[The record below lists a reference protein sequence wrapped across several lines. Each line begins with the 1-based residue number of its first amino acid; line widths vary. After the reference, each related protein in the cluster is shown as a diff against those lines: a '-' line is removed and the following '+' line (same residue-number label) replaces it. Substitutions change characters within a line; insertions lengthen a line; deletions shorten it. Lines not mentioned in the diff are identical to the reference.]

1 MKSIVQAQKHMVT
14 LKEGQT
20 TVTFLQSGDLYKMSH
35 ESIMINQIEG
45 NMIDGSLNNLYLR
58 RFDETGA
65 VIESVPLLGIQSN
78 SHFSVGEKQ
87 VSWSGSVANIDYLVR
102 FSLAEESIWFW
113 EVSLKGSNELIDIV
127 YGQDLGLAAEAALKA
142 NEAYVAQYVDHTVS
156 EIETGYV
163 ISSRQNQPQ
172 SGKFPYLQQGSLTG
186 TDGFL
191 TDGFQF
197 FGKSYKETNQPEALK
212 KVALENRK
220 SQFEFDYTTL
230 KSRSVKVAESDT
242 TTVVFY
248 NLFKADH
255 PEAVKEVED
264 QERIQ
269 AAYQTLAQE
278 ELTHCERVAKQTVI
292 GEPLQTTTISQ
303 ADLERLY
310 PKRIQDEVIDG
321 RIVSFFTE
329 NQAHVALKEKELML
343 ERTHGQIL
351 FTHNKT
357 VPDETIMSTTAWMY
371 GVFNAQ
377 LVMGNT
383 DMNKAMS
390 NTRNAVN
397 FFKTSGQR
405 VYVKLENHYR
415 LLTMPS
421 LMEIGINYVKWVY
434 QTETETFTV
443 VNLAASNQ
451 SVIQLTVSSE
461 SGQTYEYL
469 ITNQLTMNSREYQTP
484 VWVEETKDGVIATFD
499 EQTAAHKKLPNLAYK
514 FQVLNA
520 NATVVDESA
529 FLSGVEEGT
538 AMLLNFKV
546 DATDTFTLTMSGAL
560 DGKHFAAAE
569 LDFEKETTAFSIF
582 FDELSNG
589 FSMSGPDAVKST
601 AEKMN
606 LTTHWY
612 THNMLVHYLV
622 PHGLEQFGGAAWG
635 TRDVSQGPAEYLM
648 AMQQYDSTREVIKRV
663 YSHQHIQ
670 DGNWPQWFMF
680 DSYVE
685 VQADESHGDVI
696 VWPLKMLADYLEIT
710 GDDSLLEESVPYF
723 DQATQTYTTATDSIK
738 VHVEKQLAYI
748 QSHFL
753 WDTHL
758 SSYGDGDWDDTL
770 QPHDQSLK
778 KNMASSWTIALTY
791 QTLKKF
797 AAVLKIVDP
806 KWSDVMSE
814 RTAEIEKDFK
824 HYISSNEVV
833 PGFIYMPS
841 EEEIVKMIHP
851 EDTTTG
857 IQYRLLPMIRGMI
870 SELFTKE
877 QAESHYALIQEH
889 LNTPDG
895 VRLMNRPATY
905 QGGVSRQFKRAEQ
918 AANFGREIGLM
929 YVHAHIRYIE
939 AMAKI
944 GQAEEIWKGLETI
957 NPINISSV
965 VENAEVRQ
973 SNTYF
978 SSSDA
983 DFSDRYEAQENFD
996 LVKKG
1001 QVKVKGGWR
1010 IYSSGPGIYMNQLIS
1025 SALGIRIHNRN
1036 LVLDPVLV
1044 KEQDKL
1050 QVTYIYNGYPMT
1062 IQYHFAETEQVQV
1075 EVNGE
1080 NISQKAL
1087 TNPYRKAGVEI
1098 KRADLEKILSK
1109 ESNQLDIYYPIY

>member
-1 MKSIVQAQKHMVT
+1 MKAIVQAQKHMHT
-14 LKEGQT
+14 LENGQT

-35 ESIMINQIEG
+35 ENIMINQIEG

-65 VIESVPLLGIQSN
+65 VIQAVPLLGIQSK
-78 SHFSVGEKQ
+78 SRFSVGEKQ
-87 VSWSGSVANIDYLVR
+87 VSWTGSVADIEYSVR
-102 FSLAEESIWFW
+102 FSLAEETIWFW
-113 EVSLKGSNELIDIV
+113 EVTLKGSDERVDIV
-127 YGQDLGLAAEAALKA
+127 YGQDLGLAAEGALKA
-142 NEAYVAQYVDHTVS
+142 NEAYVAQYVDHMVS
-156 EIETGYV
+156 ENDLGFV

-172 SGKFPYLQQGSLTG
+172 SGTFPYLQQGSLTG

-212 KVALENRK
+212 KVALENHK
-220 SQFEFDYTTL
+220 SQYEFDFSTL
-230 KSRSVKVAESDT
+230 KSRSVKLDESDT
-242 TTVVFY
+242 TTIVFY
-248 NLFKADH
+248 NVFKADH

-264 QERIQ
+264 QERLQ
-269 AAYQTLAQE
+269 AAYQNLTPEKLIPC
-278 ELTHCERVAKQTVI
+278 ELVSKHSMV

-303 ADLERLY
+303 ADLKQLY
-310 PKRIQDEVIDG
+310 PKRVQDEVIDE

-329 NQAHVALKEKELML
+329 NQAHVVLKEKELML
-343 ERTHGQIL
+343 ERPHGQIL

-357 VPDETIMSTTAWMY
+357 VPDENIMSTTAWMY

-383 DMNKAMS
+383 DMNKALS

-405 VYVKLENHYR
+405 VYVKLEGQYR

-421 LMEIGINYVKWVY
+421 MMEIGINYVKWVY

-443 VNLAASNQ
+443 VNLAASDE
-451 SVIQLTVSSE
+451 STIQLTVTSQ
-461 SGQTYEYL
+461 SGRAYEYL

-484 VWVEETKDGVIATFD
+484 VWIEETIDGVIATFD
-499 EQTAAHKKLPNLAYK
+499 GQTAAHKKLPNLAYK

-520 NATVVDESA
+520 DTTVVDESV

-546 DATDTFTLTMSGAL
+546 DATDTFTFTMAGAL
-560 DGKHFAAAE
+560 DGKNFETAE
-569 LDFEKETTAFSIF
+569 LDFEKETAAFSTF
-582 FDELSNG
+582 FDKLSNG
-589 FSMSGPDAVKST
+589 FSMNGPDAVKST

-606 LTTHWY
+606 ITTRWY

-710 GDDSLLEESVPYF
+710 GDYSLLEESVPYF
-723 DQATQTYTTATDSIK
+723 DQSTQAYTTTTDAIK
-738 VHVEKQLAYI
+738 VHVEKQLDYI

-797 AAVLKIVDP
+797 AEVLETVDP
-806 KWSDVMSE
+806 KWSVLMNE

-824 HYISSNEVV
+824 DYISSNDVV
-833 PGFIYMPS
+833 PGFVYMPR
-841 EEEIVKMIHP
+841 EDEIVKMIHP

-870 SELFTKE
+870 SELFTKD
-877 QAESHYALIQEH
+877 QAERHFALIQEH

-1025 SALGIRIHNRN
+1025 SALGIRIHTQN

-1044 KEQDKL
+1044 KEQDELK
-1050 QVTYIYNGYPMT
+1050 VTYTYNGYPMT
-1062 IQYHFAETEQVQV
+1062 IQYHYVDTEQVHVQ
-1075 EVNGE
+1075 VNGQDIPQT
-1080 NISQKAL
+1080 NLK
-1087 TNPYRKAGVEI
+1087 NPYRKAGVEI
-1098 KRADLEKILSK
+1098 KQADLEKTLSK
-1109 ESNQLDIYYPIY
+1109 EDNQLDVYYPVY